1 MGGIEGMEGMEEMM
15 AAMGGMSGDMP
26 GFGDGEDISP
36 EQLKASVKMMK
47 ELIDSGSVSKEELAL
62 VREQFKTMYGSDIN
76 ELIKAADEEGG
87 ADELGEDGAELLELF
102 KEILKED

>member
-1 MGGIEGMEGMEEMM
+1 MEEMLKGMGGMEGMEGMEEMM
-15 AAMGGMSGDMP
+15 VAMAGTEGGEGGMP

-47 ELIDSGSVSKEELAL
+47 ELVDSGSVSKEELAL

-87 ADELGEDGAELLELF
+87 ADELGEDGAELL
-102 KEILKED
+102 

>member
-1 MGGIEGMEGMEEMM
+1 MGGMEGMEGMEEMM
-15 AAMGGMSGDMP
+15 AAMGGMGGDMP
-26 GFGDGEDISP
+26 DGEDISP